1 MGHCKKTETN
11 MNKMRIILSIILTIT
26 LTNLTF
32 AQNCSCADDYAWLK
46 ETFEKNDAGFQYVID
61 QKGEAEYKKHC
72 DIYSEKVKTIT
83 DKGECA
89 ETLLA
94 WLRFFRKGHLWFGVN
109 SEKDLVNNSNQI
121 DKEKIKKQFKNW
133 ETYPYQEKEFNTY
146 ISKIKEPGLEGLW
159 TTPPYTIGVRKV
171 KDEYIGF
178 IIESDG
184 IYWSKS
190 QVKFKIKDEKGKLTA
205 TYYMQDH
212 SAKEIKNIELLGNNF
227 LQMEF
232 VTLKRI
238 KPNFPS
244 NKLLEMYFKF
254 LTTDDP
260 VFEKLTDKT
269 TILRIPSFSH
279 SEKKLIDS
287 IIDANRNIILS
298 TENLII
304 DLRYNGGGSDES
316 FEKLLPIIYTNPIRS
331 VGVELLSTPLN
342 NQRMIDFMNDPDF
355 TEEDKKWA
363 KDALEKLNKH
373 IGEFVSVDSTTVT
386 IETYDTIY
394 PYPKNVGI
402 IINEG
407 NGSTTEQFL
416 LAAKQSQKV
425 KLFGTTTVGVL
436 DISNMYFI
444 NSPCNDF
451 KLAYSLSRSMRIPD
465 FTIDDKGIQPD
476 YYIDKT
482 ISKYDWI
489 DFVNKI
495 LSNE

>member
-1 MGHCKKTETN
+1 
-11 MNKMRIILSIILTIT
+11 
-26 LTNLTF
+26 
-32 AQNCSCADDYAWLK
+32 
-46 ETFEKNDAGFQYVID
+46 
-61 QKGEAEYKKHC
+61 
-72 DIYSEKVKTIT
+72 
-83 DKGECA
+83 
-89 ETLLA
+89 
-94 WLRFFRKGHLWFGVN
+94 
-109 SEKDLVNNSNQI
+109 
-121 DKEKIKKQFKNW
+121 
-133 ETYPYQEKEFNTY
+133 
-146 ISKIKEPGLEGLW
+146 
-159 TTPPYTIGVRKV
+159 
-171 KDEYIGF
+171 
-178 IIESDG
+178 
-184 IYWSKS
+184 
-190 QVKFKIKDEKGKLTA
+190 
-205 TYYMQDH
+205 
-212 SAKEIKNIELLGNNF
+212 
-227 LQMEF
+227 
-232 VTLKRI
+232 
-238 KPNFPS
+238 
-244 NKLLEMYFKF
+244 MYFKF

-304 DLRYNGGGSDES
+304 DLRYNGGGSDQS